1 MPPTPHA
8 AQSES
13 WYEPRTGDHRWRQ
26 SGDYAAYGDLATN
39 PAPSYPPAGAGP
51 IAPPPYGQTGNIPRQ
66 QGGGLAPRSGDG
78 YPSSLHSVSAPPA
91 YGSPTSGLPAPY
103 NPPGRTV
110 VARRQVTVA
119 APPADDEPEY
129 RRAITYTSAWYAVP
143 GVLYL
148 AWALTLES
156 SRRTF
161 VLHNFTAS
169 LFWLFGAAVLSLLVA
184 TILSWAAREWRS
196 LTVSFAATVIGA
208 GIATVAHSLALGS

>member
-1 MPPTPHA
+1 V
-8 AQSES
+8 
-13 WYEPRTGDHRWRQ
+13 
-26 SGDYAAYGDLATN
+26 
-39 PAPSYPPAGAGP
+39 
-51 IAPPPYGQTGNIPRQ
+51 YGQTGAIARQ
-66 QGGGLAPRSGDG
+66 RGPAGDG
-78 YPSSLHSVSAPPA
+78 YPAMRSVSAPPA

-103 NPPGRTV
+103 NPPGRTAL
-110 VARRQVTVA
+110 ARRQTTVA
-119 APPADDEPEY
+119 APPDDEPEY
-129 RRAITYTSAWYAVP
+129 RRAIMYTGAWYVVP
-143 GVLYL
+143 GLLYL

-169 LFWLFGAAVLSLLVA
+169 LLWLLGATVLSLLVA

>member
-1 MPPTPHA
+1 MPPTPQS

-26 SGDYAAYGDLATN
+26 SGDYAAYGDLAAAPN
-39 PAPSYPPAGAGP
+39 PYPQGGGPGPAV
-51 IAPPPYGQTGNIPRQ
+51 PPGYGQTGSIPR
-66 QGGGLAPRSGDG
+66 QGGGLVPRAGDG
-78 YPSSLHSVSAPPA
+78 YPGSLPSVSAPPA

-110 VARRQVTVA
+110 VARRQPVVV

-129 RRAITYTSAWYAVP
+129 RRAITYTIAWYAVP

-161 VLHNFTAS
+161 VLANFTAS
-169 LFWLFGAAVLSLLVA
+169 LFWLLGAAVLSLLVA

>member
-39 PAPSYPPAGAGP
+39 PPPSYLQSGSGPA
-51 IAPPPYGQTGNIPRQ
+51 APPPYGQTGNVPRP
-66 QGGGLAPRSGDG
+66 GGALAPRSGDG
-78 YPSSLHSVSAPPA
+78 YPGSVRSVSGPPA
-91 YGSPTSGLPAPY
+91 YASPTPGLPAAY
-103 NPPGRTV
+103 NPPGRTA
-110 VARRQVTVA
+110 VARRQTVA
-119 APPADDEPEY
+119 APADDEPEY
-129 RRAITYTSAWYAVP
+129 RRAITYTTAWYAVP
-143 GVLYL
+143 GLLYL
-148 AWALTLES
+148 AWSLTLES

-169 LFWLFGAAVLSLLVA
+169 LFWLLGAAVLSLLVA

-208 GIATVAHSLALGS
+208 GIATVAHSLALGG